1 LYALRCGNNPEENM
15 QCKGIVQGNV
25 VILEEGIYLP
35 DGARVTVTVEQ
46 EEQPEPAEV
55 THEELARRRALGER
69 MKAFGQ
75 RLVGKRMNLGDLVIE
90 GREEAEDCA

>member
-1 LYALRCGNNPEENM
+1 M

-35 DGARVTVTVEQ
+35 DGIRVTVTVEQ
-46 EEQPEPAEV
+46 EEQQEPAEV
-55 THEELARRRALGER
+55 TDEELAQRRALGAR

-75 RLVGKRMNLGDLVIE
+75 RLAGRHVNLGDLVIE
-90 GREEAEDCA
+90 GREELEDRV